1 MSHHSSRK
9 SRAHKAASTQS
20 SQRAAKPT
28 TPDPQIHTSA
38 DRRHSR
44 REAAIRRERQKK
56 QLRLIIGGIAAAVI
70 VATMLIFLNRPDET
84 SAEVDYNGVAIAQP
98 PIALASGTPSTDPVV
113 GPTGA
118 YTGTI
123 IGDPDAPVTFII
135 YSDYRCHFCQQFHA
149 ETYPKIIDDFVR
161 AGDVKIELRDYP
173 ILGGSDLASAD
184 NRSARAAEGAMC
196 AAEQDDYIDY
206 HTRLWANF
214 SANGSTFTDDRLA
227 GYASDAGLDTDA
239 FDACLASDRYL
250 PALQLS
256 LDGGRDLGITGTPT
270 FVIDNGNGQPNV
282 VQQTS
287 AGYDLLR
294 KQIQAAIDTAP

>member
-9 SRAHKAASTQS
+9 SRARKAASTQPA
-20 SQRAAKPT
+20 QHAAQAAPPKP
-28 TPDPQIHTSA
+28 QAHTAA
-38 DRRHSR
+38 DRRQSR
-44 REAAIRRERQKK
+44 REAAIRRERQRR
-56 QLRLIIGGIAAAVI
+56 QLRLVIGGVAAAVI
-70 VATMLIFLNRPDET
+70 IATMLIFLNRPGET

-98 PIALASGTPSTDPVV
+98 PIAQAGGTPPADLVA

-118 YTGTI
+118 YTGAV

-161 AGDVKIELRDYP
+161 SGEVKIELRDYP
-173 ILGGSDLASAD
+173 ILGGSDLSSAD
-184 NRSARAAEGAMC
+184 NRSARAVESAMC

-206 HTRLWANF
+206 HTRLWDNF
-214 SANGSTFTDDRLA
+214 SADGSTFTDDRLA
-227 GYASDAGLDTDA
+227 QYASDAGLDTDA
-239 FDACLASDRYL
+239 FEACLASDRYL
-250 PALQLS
+250 PAIQLS
-256 LDGGRDLGITGTPT
+256 LDGGRALGITGTPT

-287 AGYDLLR
+287 AGYDLLK
-294 KQIQAAIDTAP
+294 KQIQTAIDTAP